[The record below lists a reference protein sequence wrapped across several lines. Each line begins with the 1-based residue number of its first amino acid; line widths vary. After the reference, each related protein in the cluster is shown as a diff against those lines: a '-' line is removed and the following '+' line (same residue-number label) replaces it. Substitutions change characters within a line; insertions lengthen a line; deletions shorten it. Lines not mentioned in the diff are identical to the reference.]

1 MVDAIMT
8 SAPPDPTPEPT
19 IEATF
24 QDFERVDIRVGT
36 VRDAQPFPQARKPA
50 IKLWI
55 DFGAD
60 IGIKRSSAQLTEHY
74 TPETLIGRQVCAVV
88 NFKPRQIGTFMSEV
102 LTLGLPDAAGAVV
115 LIRPDSE
122 TPSGG
127 RLF

>member
-8 SAPPDPTPEPT
+8 STPPDPT

-24 QDFERVDIRVGT
+24 EDFERIDIRVGT
-36 VRDAQPFPQARKPA
+36 IRDAQPFPQARKPA

-60 IGIKRSSAQLTEHY
+60 IGIKRSSAQLTVHY
-74 TPETLIGRQVCAVV
+74 TPEALIGRQVCAVV

-115 LIRPDSE
+115 LIRPDHE
-122 TPSGG
+122 IPSGG